1 MGFKATPI
9 IFGIQLDW
17 GFAPQT
23 DDTLKTEIQYS
34 KTHDGEG
41 LMLLADI
48 PYPQRTHTMQ
58 GLAAGVAFYFRAR
71 LVDKSGNQSPWT
83 EFVRGESSSDTN
95 WIIDAA
101 GKEFLSNK
109 AGQRLQEQM
118 DFNSEAIME
127 NAALTGAVVQRQLK
141 VNGEL
146 KAEILHVQTTQV
158 TDRQAFAE
166 DMKKVQA
173 EVGENAAAVQTKAT
187 AVFDIDGN
195 GYAINYVGAGVKYN
209 NQFYKAG
216 MVIGAEVKNGQVTTS
231 IGFNANNFGWFN
243 PASGKMEPFMM
254 AKNGQLFVREAFF
267 DKTTIQKLLIG
278 AEIISRVNRVF
289 IGICK
294 RDRWKISAQT
304 VREK

>member
-1 MGFKATPI
+1 YVGEWRRDSGNWISIPRTASLGFEIPNAYSGRYQARIKAINSFDIPSLFISSEEVNIAGKQGNPPAPLAFRTAPI

-34 KTHDGEG
+34 RTNDGEG

-83 EFVRGESSSDTN
+83 AFVRGESSSDTN

-109 AGQRLQEQM
+109 AGQRLQSQI

-127 NAALTGAVVQRQLK
+127 NAALTGAVVQRQLQ
-141 VNGEL
+141 VNGNMR
-146 KAEILHVQTTQV
+146 A
-158 TDRQAFAE
+158 
-166 DMKKVQA
+166 
-173 EVGENAAAVQTKAT
+173 
-187 AVFDIDGN
+187 
-195 GYAINYVGAGVKYN
+195 
-209 NQFYKAG
+209 
-216 MVIGAEVKNGQVTTS
+216 
-231 IGFNANNFGWFN
+231 
-243 PASGKMEPFMM
+243 
-254 AKNGQLFVREAFF
+254 
-267 DKTTIQKLLIG
+267 
-278 AEIISRVNRVF
+278 
-289 IGICK
+289 
-294 RDRWKISAQT
+294 
-304 VREK
+304 